1 MAPTL
6 PPQSE
11 LASLF
16 QRLFQPEPVLKLAQ
30 KVDFVVRQRKLQP
43 FLFALALT
51 VATLSKQRKTYKQIV
66 ADMHSVGG
74 QLITPQSFQERL
86 SLPGAAFLLE
96 LLRQPLRLLADN
108 SAPTFP
114 DVPDWLKPFSGVW
127 ATDSTV
133 FGLPSALA
141 ALFPHQG
148 GAPGSAGM
156 KLHLSLDV
164 LGAQLRGFRFD
175 AGRAPEGLATEVTHH
190 PPGLLHL
197 LDKGFGK
204 CRTLLYQIDRAKQS
218 FITPLWVPMPLYD
231 ERGHKLDV
239 EELCRACEATGK
251 LDVWVYLG
259 NPLDP
264 GDLAVKVRLV
274 GVRVPEAVAEQ
285 RRRRAKKEAKARGH
299 AVKAR
304 TLRLKAWTLLVT
316 NVPKNKLTQ
325 QQVLLGYRL
334 RWQVELMFRRW
345 KHLYGMRA
353 PGYKKPESL
362 YCHLIA
368 TLVAAALISL
378 IQRVMF
384 RQWDPTQE
392 AEPSPYQI
400 TALFVGQGELW
411 LLALGGTEEHPL
423 RRQLLERLLQ
433 AVLILGRMEKRQR
446 VSTRRSLLMGGNRA
460 TRPSRRRS
468 SLT

>member
-6 PPQSE
+6 PPQAE

-16 QRLFQPEPVLKLAQ
+16 QRLFQPQPLLKMAHR
-30 KVDFVVRQRKLQP
+30 VGFVVRQRKLQP
-43 FLFALALT
+43 VLFALALT
-51 VATLSKQRKTYKQIV
+51 VATLSKERKTYKQIV

-74 QLITPQSFQERL
+74 QLIAPQSLQQRL
-86 SLPGAAFLLE
+86 SLEGAAFLLE
-96 LLRQPLRLLADN
+96 VLRQPLRLLAD
-108 SAPTFP
+108 SQAPTLP
-114 DVPDWLKPFSGVW
+114 QGPDWLMQFSEVW

-141 ALFPHQG
+141 ALFPNQG

-164 LGAQLRGFRFD
+164 LGAQLRGFRFE
-175 AGRAPEGLATEVTHH
+175 AGRAPEGLAAQVAHH
-190 PPGLLHL
+190 PPSLLHL

-204 CRTLLYQIDRAKQS
+204 SRPLLYQIDGAQQF

-231 ERGHKLDV
+231 ERGNKLDA
-239 EELCRACEATGK
+239 EQLCRACEATGK

-259 NPLDP
+259 NPRDP
-264 GDLAVKVRLV
+264 QDQAVRVRLV
-274 GVRVPEAVAEQ
+274 GARVPEVVAAQ
-285 RRRRAKKEAKARGH
+285 RRRRAHKEAQAKGH

-304 TLRLKAWTLLVT
+304 TLRLMAWTLLVT
-316 NVPKNKLTQ
+316 NVPKNQLTPE
-325 QQVLLGYRL
+325 QVLLGYRL
-334 RWQVELMFRRW
+334 RWQVELMFLRW

-368 TLVAAALISL
+368 TLVAAAMVSL

-384 RQWDPTQE
+384 RQWDPTHK

-400 TALFVGQGELW
+400 TALFVGQGDLW
-411 LLALGGTEEHPL
+411 LLALGGTEDLPF
-423 RRQLLERLLQ
+423 RRQLLERLLL
-433 AVLILGRMEKRQR
+433 ALVLLGRMEKRQR
-446 VSTRRSLLMGGNRA
+446 VSSRRSLLIGGHRIA
-460 TRPSRRRS
+460 RSSRRNS